1 MSDMDFYEKSG
12 GDAAW
17 NAWLELCSVA
27 GVAERDA
34 VLADGLRR
42 HIENTMKGQ
51 VARTGCASSAFD
63 RDDPVSHFDA
73 YFLLDSSRKEAVSKK
88 PLKQFLKWDMDANG
102 IPLREVVCGK
112 LFSHSKGIVKNIVR
126 DWITTVC
133 GWKCRTITQK
143 DGTRKCVWDEA
154 LPMERVGEEADDNPD
169 SPIQRLSEEEAA
181 EMSARLFSSLEKELG
196 LEKRKIALLLYV
208 TANSGTLD
216 NPAVLETLEV
226 KKSRAY
232 TMKSLCIETAG
243 RLLADF
249 GVQSDDVNFATALI
263 AKCEDVLGEDLAKA
277 LLK

>member
-17 NAWLELCSVA
+17 DAWFELCSVA
-27 GVAERDA
+27 RVAERDVA
-34 VLADGLRR
+34 LAEGLR
-42 HIENTMKGQ
+42 HQIAGAMKGQ
-51 VARTGCASSAFD
+51 LARTGYGSSAFD
-63 RDDPVSHFDA
+63 GDDPVCHFDA
-73 YFLLDSSRKEAVSKK
+73 YFLLGSTRKEAKSKK
-88 PLKQFLKWDMDANG
+88 PLKQALKWEMEANA
-102 IPLREVVCGK
+102 IPLKQVVCGK
-112 LFSHSKGIVKNIVR
+112 LFSHSKGIVRNIVR
-126 DWITTVC
+126 DWIFTVC
-133 GWKCRTITQK
+133 GWKPRSITQEN
-143 DGTRKCVWDEA
+143 GTRKEVW
-154 LPMERVGEEADDNPD
+154 
-169 SPIQRLSEEEAA
+169 EAA
-181 EMSARLFSSLEKELG
+181 IAPEEIEKRLDVPAGDVYQELSTEEVGAAVSNLFSSLEKELG

-232 TMKSLCIETAG
+232 TMKSLCMETAG
-243 RLLADF
+243 RLLVDF

>member
-1 MSDMDFYEKSG
+1 MNDMDFYEKSG

-17 NAWLELCSVA
+17 NAWFELCSVA
-27 GVAERDA
+27 GVSKRDA
-34 VLADGLRR
+34 ALADGLRR
-42 HIENTMKGQ
+42 YIGSAMKGQ
-51 VARTGCASSAFD
+51 LARTGCALSAFD

-88 PLKQFLKWDMDANG
+88 PLKQFLKWDMDENG
-102 IPLREVVCGK
+102 IPLREAVCGK
-112 LFSHSKGIVKNIVR
+112 LFSHSKGIVRNIVR
-126 DWITTVC
+126 DWIFTVC
-133 GWKCRTITQK
+133 GWKPRSITQEN
-143 DGTRKCVWDEA
+143 GTRKEVWEA
-154 LPMERVGEEADDNPD
+154 AIAPEEIARRLDAPTEFIQLDLSAEEAVFAVTN
-169 SPIQRLSEEEAA
+169 
-181 EMSARLFSSLEKELG
+181 LFSSLEKELG

-232 TMKSLCIETAG
+232 TMKTSCIETAG

-249 GVQSDDVNFATALI
+249 GIQSDDVNFASVLI
-263 AKCEDVLGEDLAKA
+263 ATCEDLLGEDLAKA